1 MNFEMLGNFGDFV
14 GGIAVVI
21 TLAYLGYQIR
31 QNTKEVRNNSIQ
43 ALLERSIHLF
53 EDNINSPLPEILDKL
68 ENGSTISQADKWR
81 VEMFVR
87 RNFQLYELVFLKHKE
102 CRISQQVM
110 DAYKRRMIATM
121 TRPYFATCWPMV
133 KQFYTDDFAHYVDS
147 LEALSDQKASV
158 KK

>member
-14 GGIAVVI
+14 GGIAVLI

-53 EDNINSPLPEILDKL
+53 EDNINSPIPEILDKL
-68 ENGSTISQADKWR
+68 DNGLTINQADRWR
-81 VEMFVR
+81 LEMFVR
-87 RNFQLYELVFLKHKE
+87 RNFQLYELVYLKHKE

-110 DAYKRRMIATM
+110 DAYKRRMLATM
-121 TRPYFATCWPMV
+121 ERQYFARCWPMV
-133 KQFYTDDFAHYVDS
+133 KQFYTEDFADYVDS
-147 LEALSDQKASV
+147 LEK
-158 KK
+158 

>member
-21 TLAYLGYQIR
+21 TLLYLSYQIR

-53 EDNINSPLPEILDKL
+53 EDNINSSLPEILDKL
-68 ENGSTISQADKWR
+68 DNGASISQPDKWR

-87 RNFQLYELVFLKHKE
+87 RNFQLYELVYLKHKE

-110 DAYKRRMIATM
+110 EAYERRMIATM
-121 TRPYFATCWPMV
+121 QRDYFAQCWQQV
-133 KQFYTDDFAHYVDS
+133 SQFYTDDFVNYVNQLHS
-147 LEALSDQKASV
+147 HQN
-158 KK
+158 